1 VKLLLDTH
9 ALLWWLADDERLT
22 ARVRKLIADPGNDVV
37 VSVVVL
43 WEIAVKQRIGKL
55 RLDIEE
61 VADAMERTGFALLD
75 ITVAHLRTLVRL
87 PTHHRDPFDHLLVAQ
102 AITEKATLLSDDRYI
117 PKYGVRTITCSGS
130 APRAR

>member
-9 ALLWWLADDERLT
+9 VLLWWLADDDRLK
-22 ARVRKLIADPGNDVV
+22 AQVRKLIADPGNDVF

-43 WEIAVKQRIGKL
+43 WEIVVKQRVGKL

-61 VADAMERTGFALLD
+61 VVEAVERGGFTLLD

-87 PTHHRDPFDHLLVAQ
+87 PMHHRDPFDHLLAAQ
-102 AITEKATLLSDDRYI
+102 AITESASLLSDDRNV

-130 APRAR
+130 APRLR